1 MYVFNICR
9 CSCRRFCSPL
19 KSSARMIY
27 SFRGT
32 REPLNDPRVAHDLVM
47 SLRQEERVVL
57 FRELDF
63 VLNKSVSEA
72 EPAPTSAVLRK
83 VTVNN
88 IIPFI
93 GFGFLDNLVMIMA
106 GDIIDKNIGVLL
118 GISTLAA
125 AAWGNLISDVFGL
138 ALAGYIEGFAV
149 RFGMTTPDIT
159 PKQADMFVT
168 RFAAAIGR
176 TIGIV
181 LGCLIGMTPL
191 LFLSVSQ

>member
-1 MYVFNICR
+1 MLATASRTNVR
-9 CSCRRFCSPL
+9 P
-19 KSSARMIY
+19 A
-27 SFRGT
+27 
-32 REPLNDPRVAHDLVM
+32 
-47 SLRQEERVVL
+47 L
-57 FRELDF
+57 FQ
-63 VLNKSVSEA
+63 SEA